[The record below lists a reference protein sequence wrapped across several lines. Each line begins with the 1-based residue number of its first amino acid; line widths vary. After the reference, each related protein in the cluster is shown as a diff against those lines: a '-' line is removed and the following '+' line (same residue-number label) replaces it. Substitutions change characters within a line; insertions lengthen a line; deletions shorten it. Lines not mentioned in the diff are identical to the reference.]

1 MESKSKWPFEFGY
14 FHLAK
19 WFEIHPNCCLDE
31 QMGNFKSE
39 VETIGKNQMERLN
52 IEDTVAEMKNAFNGL
67 VSPSA
72 EPFSA

>member
-1 MESKSKWPFEFGY
+1 
-14 FHLAK
+14 
-19 WFEIHPNCCLDE
+19 
-31 QMGNFKSE
+31 MGNFKSE